1 MRNLFSIFLLLSV
14 SLVVAPSRGNGE
26 ELIHVL
32 TTEGQ
37 SFTNVVVE
45 QVTDT
50 HLFFRHRGG
59 ISSVKLM
66 DLSPELQK
74 QLDYNPVRG
83 AQLLNDQ
90 ALADAAYESRV
101 AESAT
106 AASTNIAT
114 ANTNV
119 LKSGYGL
126 ILRDF
131 HMGKAGV
138 LSLSFP
144 NVWMYDAQQSAD
156 PTAPGLNI
164 RFGPQ
169 YGTNFMVIVSTLS
182 PSNALVRAGAL
193 RMMTLVAGD
202 RESHAVEK
210 PVIKRLDGTET
221 SGYYFSFAD
230 KTYGTKERKSA
241 AFRFQEQGMVNIDDF
256 ALYFTVLYN
265 YPESSED
272 KATLEMIRSAHF
284 SREDS
289 AR

>member
-1 MRNLFSIFLLLSV
+1 MLLLV
-14 SLVVAPSRGNGE
+14 SASFVVAPSRAHGE

-32 TTEGQ
+32 TAEGQ

-50 HLFFRHRGG
+50 HLFFRHLGG

-90 ALADAAYESRV
+90 ALADAAYESKV
-101 AESAT
+101 AAPAT
-106 AASTNIAT
+106 AGSTDISN

-119 LKSGYGL
+119 LKSGHGL
-126 ILRDF
+126 IIRDF
-131 HMGKAGV
+131 HMGKTGV

-230 KTYGTKERKSA
+230 KSYGTKERKSA